1 MFCRER
7 DSAGQ
12 LTVVRENIVCMMS
25 RDVNTV
31 ITRGKAGAGPG
42 MGDLWPCRSWS
53 GIRREERWGMM
64 LNNPFIMQHPPG
76 SDNKRTQFGAWRAPL
91 LPPLSP
97 GWKSFFIWKT
107 NIYFRNARSE
117 SLHQSPLPRLETER
131 QCCNDNKPQSDPGQD
146 LWSFLHLICNFQRVI
161 ITSLRALYT
170 SIWELIGML
179 WSYD

>member
-1 MFCRER
+1 MSRIWLGFKILIWCFV
-7 DSAGQ
+7 AGETAGE

-53 GIRREERWGMM
+53 GIRRAERWGMM

-117 SLHQSPLPRLETER
+117 LTSENVAEIRDWKQRDKAATINL
-131 QCCNDNKPQSDPGQD
+131 NPGPG
-146 LWSFLHLICNFQRVI
+146 LGFMIVSTFNL
-161 ITSLRALYT
+161 
-170 SIWELIGML
+170 
-179 WSYD
+179 

>member
-1 MFCRER
+1 MSRIWLGFKILIWCFVE
-7 DSAGQ
+7 SETAGQ

-117 SLHQSPLPRLETER
+117 LTPENVAEIRDWKQKDKAATINL
-131 QCCNDNKPQSDPGQD
+131 NPGPG
-146 LWSFLHLICNFQRVI
+146 LGFMIVSTFNL
-161 ITSLRALYT
+161 
-170 SIWELIGML
+170 
-179 WSYD
+179 